1 MDEKIFIVEIE
12 TVYEKQAVHY
22 YHNGKVDFVSDE
34 DYIDGNDFYDLD
46 NVQLFSKEEADEI
59 VAGLGGKHGIL
70 KPTKT
75 KLHVEDEV
83 EE

>member
-12 TVYEKQAVHY
+12 TVYEKQAVCY

-34 DYIDGNDFYDLD
+34 YYIDGNDFYDLD

-59 VAGLGGKHGIL
+59 VAGLGGEYGIL

-75 KLHVEDEV
+75 KLRVEDEV
-83 EE
+83 EG

>member
-12 TVYEKQAVHY
+12 TAYEKQAVRY
-22 YHNGKVDFVSDE
+22 YHNSKVDFVSDE

-59 VAGLGGKHGIL
+59 IAGLGGKYGIL
-70 KPTKT
+70 NPTKT
-75 KLHVEDEV
+75 KLRVEDEV
-83 EE
+83 EG